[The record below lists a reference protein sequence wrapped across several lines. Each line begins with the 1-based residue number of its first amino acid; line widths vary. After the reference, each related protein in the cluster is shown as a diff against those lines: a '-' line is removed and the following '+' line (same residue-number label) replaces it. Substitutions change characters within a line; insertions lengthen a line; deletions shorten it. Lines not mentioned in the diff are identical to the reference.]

1 MLYHKH
7 AVHMLVV
14 YQQVVG
20 IIPDSEYS
28 LIKIANAKLW
38 YPSKNWL
45 SLVQLLCEAG
55 HSSLVPQCQQPTL
68 ECFIRMRLFRAMVLS
83 T

>member
-68 ECFIRMRLFRAMVLS
+68 ECFI
-83 T
+83 